1 MTITME
7 DIRLAIGNCLAT
19 VPNIGVIQPYERYA
33 KTEKDFADLYL
44 RKDGP
49 QSRVRGWFIR
59 RVTYRETLYLGMQ
72 TVLQYDWQIRGFMAL
87 QDDLAS
93 EIVMDRLVE
102 LVRYAFKQDLTLGGV
117 AVAPTDANQPVGVQL
132 AESGPVMFAGILCH
146 GVNLTLT
153 TTHADDLI
161 PDQPAVLG
169 DFRTWHAN
177 WDIPKFGNVLVPLP
191 ADATADATDNVT
203 LPIS

>member
-1 MTITME
+1 VTITME
-7 DIRLAIGNCLAT
+7 DIRLAIGSCLAT
-19 VPNIGVIQPYERYA
+19 VPDIGVIQPYERYA
-33 KTEKDFADLYL
+33 KTEKAFAELYMRKVGPKLDL
-44 RKDGP
+44 
-49 QSRVRGWFIR
+49 RGWFIR
-59 RVTYRETLYLGMQ
+59 RVAFRETSYLRTQ

-87 QDDLAS
+87 QDQEGS

-117 AVAPTDANQPVGVQL
+117 AVAQLETGQPVGVQM
-132 AESGPVMFAGILCH
+132 AESGPVMFADILCH

-153 TTHADDLI
+153 TSHADDI
-161 PDQPAVLG
+161 GTDPATLG

-177 WDIPKFGNVLVPLP
+177 WDIPKFGNVHLPLP